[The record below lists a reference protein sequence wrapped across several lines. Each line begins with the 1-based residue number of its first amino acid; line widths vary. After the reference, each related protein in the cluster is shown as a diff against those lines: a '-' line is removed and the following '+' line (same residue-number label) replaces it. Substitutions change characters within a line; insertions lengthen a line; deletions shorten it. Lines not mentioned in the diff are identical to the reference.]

1 MNSILLVDP
10 WPVVTRGLSTLLH
23 KAGIENRICEAHGLH
38 EALQSMSGRLALLI
52 FDPAMTDTTP
62 DRLVDLARRTQR
74 DLPILFFGNRGHSLY
89 QSLAHMLAVNG
100 YLEKNSNAETI
111 VATVR
116 TVMAGMQ
123 CFPHQSSFVIGCEA
137 MVQKLSPKEL
147 VILQLLRHGM
157 RNKDI
162 AQRLFLSPKTV
173 SAHKHN
179 LLQKLGLTDI
189 VPSHIEEDAEPSF
202 NAQRALEHRAKQLV
216 LDIKDTSSSE

>member
-111 VATVR
+111 VATV
-116 TVMAGMQ
+116 
-123 CFPHQSSFVIGCEA
+123 
-137 MVQKLSPKEL
+137 
-147 VILQLLRHGM
+147 
-157 RNKDI
+157 
-162 AQRLFLSPKTV
+162 
-173 SAHKHN
+173 
-179 LLQKLGLTDI
+179 
-189 VPSHIEEDAEPSF
+189 
-202 NAQRALEHRAKQLV
+202 
-216 LDIKDTSSSE
+216 